1 MFADELAIDEQPAE
15 GFTDGEVID
24 AEELLGLI
32 DEKIFWESAMPRAR
46 GFPKGVAQTRRGSD
60 QGVLG
65 DAEFAG
71 DKIGTFKANSRDISG
86 ERVGIGADDFYGI
99 ISISFE
105 NAHGAA
111 GADAVGMEEDDDG
124 ADRSLF
130 IPSGFDSSSSLRPDA
145 VDRLQFGGR
154 FFDDGEDIFSEVL
167 DHFFGVDGAD
177 SFDHPATEI
186 FFDAFAGGWRGG
198 FQKGGT

>member
-15 GFTDGEVID
+15 GFTDGEVLD
-24 AEELLGLI
+24 AEELLGLM

-46 GFPKGVAQTRRGSD
+46 GFPKGVAQSRRGSD

-65 DAEFAG
+65 DAQLAG
-71 DKIGTFKANSRDISG
+71 DEIGTFKSNSGDISG
-86 ERVGIGADDFYGI
+86 KRVGIGADDFYGI
-99 ISISFE
+99 ISIGFE

-111 GADAVGMEEDDDG
+111 GADAVGVEEDDDC

-130 IPSGFDSSSSLRPDA
+130 VPRGLDSSSPLRPDA
-145 VDRLQFGGR
+145 VDGLQFGGR
-154 FFDDGEDIFSEVL
+154 FFDNREDIFSEAL

-177 SFDHPATEI
+177 SLDHSAAEI
-186 FFDAFAGGWRGG
+186 FFDAFAGCWRGG
-198 FQKGGT
+198 F